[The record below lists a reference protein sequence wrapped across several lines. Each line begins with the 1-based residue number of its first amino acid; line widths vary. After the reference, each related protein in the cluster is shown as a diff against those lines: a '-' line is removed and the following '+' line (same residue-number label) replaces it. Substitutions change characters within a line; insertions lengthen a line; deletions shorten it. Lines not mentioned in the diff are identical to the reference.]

1 MVSVSPL
8 FNASDDTL
16 IARLVT
22 VGGVSVGAVGAVG
35 DGSPPRVAVTKAVIS
50 MVERRTRT

>member
-8 FNASDDTL
+8 FNVSDDTL

-22 VGGVSVGAVGAVG
+22 VGVVSVGAVGAVG
-35 DGSPPRVAVTKAVIS
+35 DGAPPQVAVTKAIIS
-50 MVERRTRT
+50 IVEKRIRT